1 MTGKNSLEEFAQ
13 KNRKFRYRQRST
25 IRRSNKGGFPMK
37 HSTARYLILF
47 LSFAFGVFLL
57 APVTGSQG
65 EEGFYPA
72 LPGRFFLA
80 DANGNQVPDHL
91 GFTVL
96 VKGNYAEKKFWLC
109 GELQALVGDNW
120 QTLAYTAQEF
130 DWAGAPV
137 EASIYFYGG
146 EIRRLQQDGPFRLL
160 LQLKGV
166 DVDRQEFAGF
176 TPSYQ
181 HEAFEKSDLVLTGGE
196 AKKTSEVL
204 KMVEDWAKSSRVTL
218 GPLEEA
224 TFTFDRWRLDFQ
236 GTRREPARRVWVE
249 PTGEISC
256 ATRVRARG

>member
-1 MTGKNSLEEFAQ
+1 
-13 KNRKFRYRQRST
+13 
-25 IRRSNKGGFPMK
+25 MK
-37 HSTARYLILF
+37 HSTARYLVLF
-47 LSFAFGVFLL
+47 LSLFFLSLVFFLVPGVFFL

-80 DANGNQVPDHL
+80 DANENQVPDHL

-96 VKGNYAEKKFWLC
+96 VKGNYAGEKFWLC
-109 GELQALVGDNW
+109 GELQALVGDDW

-166 DVDRQEFAGF
+166 NVDRQEFAGF
-176 TPSYQ
+176 TPSYRYD
-181 HEAFEKSDLVLTGGE
+181 AFEKADLVLTGGGVQ
-196 AKKTSEVL
+196 KTSEVL
-204 KMVEDWAKSSRVTL
+204 QMVEDWAKVNRVTL
-218 GPLEEA
+218 GPLEEV
-224 TFTFDRWRLDFQ
+224 TYTFDRWRLDSK
-236 GTRREPARRVWVE
+236 GTRKEPARRFWVE
-249 PTGEISC
+249 PTGKISC
-256 ATRVRARG
+256 ATRVRAR

>member
-1 MTGKNSLEEFAQ
+1 
-13 KNRKFRYRQRST
+13 
-25 IRRSNKGGFPMK
+25 MK
-37 HSTARYLILF
+37 HSTARYLVLF
-47 LSFAFGVFLL
+47 LSLFFLSLVFFLVPGVFFL

-80 DANGNQVPDHL
+80 DANENQVPDHL

-96 VKGNYAEKKFWLC
+96 VKGNYAGEKFWLC
-109 GELQALVGDNW
+109 GELQALVGDDW

-166 DVDRQEFAGF
+166 NVDRQEFAGF
-176 TPSYQ
+176 TPSYRYD
-181 HEAFEKSDLVLTGGE
+181 AFEKADLVLTGGGVQ
-196 AKKTSEVL
+196 KTSEVL
-204 KMVEDWAKSSRVTL
+204 QMVEDWAKVNRVTL
-218 GPLEEA
+218 GPLEEV
-224 TFTFDRWRLDFQ
+224 TFTFDRWRLDYK
-236 GTRREPARRVWVE
+236 GTRKESARRFWVE
-249 PTGEISC
+249 PTGKISC
-256 ATRVRARG
+256 ATRVRAR

>member
-1 MTGKNSLEEFAQ
+1 
-13 KNRKFRYRQRST
+13 
-25 IRRSNKGGFPMK
+25 MK
-37 HSTARYLILF
+37 HSTARYLVLF
-47 LSFAFGVFLL
+47 LSLFFLFLVFFLAPGVFFL

-96 VKGNYAEKKFWLC
+96 VKGNYTGEKFWLC
-109 GELQALVGDNW
+109 GELQALVGDDW

-166 DVDRQEFAGF
+166 NVDRQEFAGF
-176 TPSYQ
+176 TPSYR
-181 HEAFEKSDLVLTGGE
+181 HDVFERADLVLTGEGVQ
-196 AKKTSEVL
+196 KTSEVL
-204 KMVEDWAKSSRVTL
+204 KLVEDWAKVNRVTL
-218 GPLEEA
+218 GPLEEV
-224 TFTFDRWRLDFQ
+224 TFTFDRWRLDYK
-236 GTRREPARRVWVE
+236 GTRKESARRFWVE
-249 PTGEISC
+249 PTGKISC
-256 ATRVRARG
+256 ATRVRAR

>member
-1 MTGKNSLEEFAQ
+1 
-13 KNRKFRYRQRST
+13 
-25 IRRSNKGGFPMK
+25 MK
-37 HSTARYLILF
+37 HSTARYLVLF
-47 LSFAFGVFLL
+47 LSLFFLSLLLSLVPGGFFL
-57 APVTGSQG
+57 APVTGSEG

-96 VKGNYAEKKFWLC
+96 VKGNYTGEVWLW
-109 GELQALVGDNW
+109 ELQALVGDDW

-166 DVDRQEFAGF
+166 NVDRQEFAGF
-176 TPSYQ
+176 TPSYR
-181 HEAFEKSDLVLTGGE
+181 HDVFERADLVLTGEGVQ
-196 AKKTSEVL
+196 KTSEVL
-204 KMVEDWAKSSRVTL
+204 KLVEDWAKVNRVTL
-218 GPLEEA
+218 GPLEEV
-224 TFTFDRWRLDFQ
+224 TFTFDRWRLDYK
-236 GTRREPARRVWVE
+236 GTRKESARRFWVE
-249 PTGEISC
+249 PTGKISC
-256 ATRVRARG
+256 ATRVRAR